1 MESANQEI
9 PDSRFLLFFE
19 RPDSGEVSI
28 LVHLTIDSESERD
41 DPSEFEELAL
51 SAGAMPVDF
60 ITGSRRQPSP
70 NHFVGSGKLEE
81 IAEAV
86 RAHKAELVLFNH
98 ALSPSQERNLEKYL
112 HCRVLDRTGLILDI
126 FAQRA
131 RSHEGKLQVE
141 LAQLQHLSTRLKR
154 GWTHLDRQKGG
165 IGLRGAGETQ
175 LELDQRMIRQRIKSI
190 NKSLDK
196 VRGQRE
202 QGRRARKR
210 AEIPT
215 VSLVGY
221 TNAGKSTLF
230 NTLTR
235 SETYAADQLF
245 ATLDSTLRRLSLP
258 GFGNAIFADTVGF
271 ISHLPHQLVEAF
283 RATLEETASAN
294 LLLHV
299 VDAANEEHDHLM
311 AEVQHVLTEIGADS
325 VHQLQVFNKID
336 LLADAKPGIQRDEK
350 GVPVR
355 VWLSAKTG
363 AGLDLLQTAI
373 AEILAGSQITRTL
386 ILNPEQARLR
396 SQLYE
401 KDFVESESV
410 DESGNFHLN
419 LRLPHNGFDR
429 LLAADPAL
437 GGLVRDDS
445 ETSENQDQMKS
456 DQLPAEDQP
465 GITETA
471 KYCVNQ

>member
-1 MESANQEI
+1 
-9 PDSRFLLFFE
+9 LFFE
-19 RPDSGEVSI
+19 RPDSGEVSV
-28 LVHLTIDSESERD
+28 LVHIAIDSESERD

-51 SAGAMPVDF
+51 SAGAMPVDY

-70 NHFVGSGKLEE
+70 SYFVGTGKLEE

-98 ALSPSQERNLEKYL
+98 ALSPSQERNLEKHL
-112 HCRVLDRTGLILDI
+112 KCRVLDRTGLILDI

-230 NTLTR
+230 NTITKAQ
-235 SETYAADQLF
+235 TYAADQLF
-245 ATLDSTLRRLSLP
+245 ATLDSTLRRIDLP
-258 GFGNAIFADTVGF
+258 NFGAAIMADTVGF

-283 RATLEETASAN
+283 RATLEETATAN

-299 VDAANEEHDHLM
+299 VDAANEEHTQLM
-311 AEVQHVLTEIGADS
+311 AEVNSVLQEIEADG
-325 VHQLQVFNKID
+325 VMQLQIFNKID
-336 LLADAKPGIQRDEK
+336 LLVDSHPHIQRDSEGK
-350 GVPVR
+350 PFR

-363 AGLDLLQTAI
+363 AGLELVQEAMTEL
-373 AEILAGSQITRTL
+373 LAGTQVTKT
-386 ILNPEQARLR
+386 ILLRPDQARLR
-396 SQLYE
+396 SQLYGKE
-401 KDFVESESV
+401 FVEDEHV
-410 DESGNFHLN
+410 DDSGNYHLQ
-419 LRLPHNGFDR
+419 LRLPKSEFDR
-429 LLAADPAL
+429 LKNQE
-437 GGLVRDDS
+437 GLEDDS
-445 ETSENQDQMKS
+445 EDDS
-456 DQLPAEDQP
+456 AEKQ
-465 GITETA
+465 GIWADTDVNNTAESAGLAEVSAA
-471 KYCVNQ
+471 KYCVN